1 MLSIIGITFLR
12 NNFDQFHHHL
22 HKAFLDEK
30 LALIKYDDKE
40 RRDGAQAKPR

>member
-12 NNFDQFHHHL
+12 KNFDPFHHHE

-40 RRDGAQAKPR
+40 GRVGVQTKT